1 MRKIAIIL
9 CLACLFTIGCDDPD
23 CIRLSSTTM
32 GIGFYDITTGDVA
45 AIRVNRLSV
54 VGYDSILM
62 SDVTSTNSVL
72 LPLNPNDTT
81 ITAVFDTEFG
91 IDTLIINYNTV
102 TRLISEECGAE
113 IMIEKLRKGRND
125 FDSIRF
131 VNRSLQVTLGESN
144 TVTENVKI
152 FN

>member
-1 MRKIAIIL
+1 MRKIARIL
-9 CLACLFTIGCDDPD
+9 FLAYLFLVGCNEPD
-23 CIRLSSTTM
+23 CIRLASTTL
-32 GIGFYDITTGDVA
+32 GIGFYDITTGNA
-45 AIRVNRLSV
+45 MAIRVNRLQV
-54 VGYDSILM
+54 VGSDSILM
-62 SDVTSTNSVL
+62 QNVTSTRSVI
-72 LPLNPNDTT
+72 LPLNPSDTS

-91 IDTLIINYNTV
+91 IDTLILSYSTV

-113 IMIEKLRKGRND
+113 ILIKNLRKSRND

-131 VNRSLQVTLGESN
+131 VNRSLQVTLGEAN